1 MGSAMIDTIDQK
13 ILVLIQKNAGL
24 PLSEISKRVGISP
37 TPCWNRIKKMEER
50 GIISARTIVLNRK
63 AINLPVLVFLSIQV
77 NHHSGDWI
85 SKLQNVIDKYD
96 QIIEAHRL
104 TGSDADYLLKVVAS
118 SIEDYDS
125 FQQTLIGELE
135 FAKMSSSISLQE
147 MKVSHFLPLS
157 QCAVN

>member
-1 MGSAMIDTIDQK
+1 MIDTIDQK

-50 GIISARTIVLNRK
+50 GVISARTIVLNRK

-77 NHHSGDWI
+77 AHHSGDWI
-85 SKLQNVIDKYD
+85 LELQNVVDKYD

-118 SIEDYDS
+118 SIEDYDN
-125 FQQTLIGELE
+125 FQQKLIGELE

-147 MKVSHFLPLS
+147 MKVSHVLPLS

>member
-1 MGSAMIDTIDQK
+1 MIDTVDQK